1 MKPRV
6 FLATPMYGGQCHG
19 VFADSVIKL
28 VEEFRKKKWHF
39 EYHFMYDQSL
49 ITRARDNFVN
59 DFMVSDCT
67 HLLFLDAD
75 IIINPPDVIRM
86 LQENVDLI
94 CGIYPS
100 KMINWEWVENAVKNG
115 CPTDKLSL
123 CSTWYIFNPVDHE
136 SPKIDIESNK
146 LKEVLHAGTGYML
159 IKRKVFQKLAS
170 HTPTYIGNWNE
181 YTGRTIYAFFQTS
194 IDVNLLSEDYH
205 FCTEW
210 RKIGGKVFIAPY
222 AMSKHY
228 GMFGFG

>member
-19 VFADSVIKL
+19 LFADSVIKL

-75 IIINPPDVIRM
+75 VIINPPDVIRM
-86 LQENVDLI
+86 LQEDVELL
-94 CGIYPS
+94 CGCYPS
-100 KMINWEWVENAVKNG
+100 KIINWEWVEYAVKNG
-115 CPTDKLSL
+115 CPREKLPFY
-123 CSTWYIFNPVDHE
+123 STWYIFNAAPNTNPQLDHE
-136 SPKIDIESNK
+136 PDK
-146 LKEVLHAGTGYML
+146 LKEAIHAGTGYML
-159 IKRKVFQKLAS
+159 IKRIVFEKLAE
-170 HTPTYIGNWNE
+170 HTPTYIGNWGE

-205 FCTEW
+205 FCNEW
-210 RKIGGKVFIAPY
+210 RKIGGKVLIAPY
-222 AMSKHY
+222 ARSKHY
-228 GMFGFG
+228 GTFGFG